1 MTLISLLI
9 VLGLE
14 FHLKVG
20 SEYRDF
26 TWFTKL
32 RHYLAE
38 LFAGKA
44 FFESWMGL
52 AIVLLLPSTLLFG
65 FVSLFGG
72 TLHWLVLLFTSVVVL
87 FLSIG
92 PKRLEDSFEPYFS
105 SIDKGDLEGASHHL
119 NEINVSLKRLESM
132 EGGEQDEIVRSATR
146 SILIEAH
153 TRYFGVITWFIF
165 FGPFGALFYRL
176 AHLYRE
182 VCSRE
187 GFDEHLPL
195 LEQLIHWVDWIPARI
210 TSFLFLLTGD
220 FVNGFY
226 RIQDYLTDVNAD
238 NSQLIS
244 ETGVAALGLDM
255 GVSDGEAEENQLA
268 MAMANRTIIF
278 YLVLGSVLSA
288 LI

>member
-14 FHLKVG
+14 FHFKVA
-20 SEYRDF
+20 SDFRDF
-26 TWFTKL
+26 AWFTKL

-38 LFAGKA
+38 VFAEKA
-44 FFESWMGL
+44 FFESWLGL
-52 AIVLLLPSTLLFG
+52 AMILLLPSILLFG
-65 FVSLFGG
+65 IVSLFGG
-72 TLHWLVLLFTSVVVL
+72 ALHWLVLLATSVVVL

-92 PKRLEDSFEPYFS
+92 PKRLEDSFEPYFC
-105 SIDKGDLEGASHHL
+105 SIDKGDLEGASYHL

-132 EGGEQDEIVRSATR
+132 EGGEQDEIVRGATR

-182 VCSRE
+182 ACNKE
-187 GFDEHLPL
+187 EFDEHLPL
-195 LEQLIHWVDWIPARI
+195 LEQLIHWIDWIPARV

-226 RIQDYLTDVNAD
+226 RIQDYLTDANAD

-244 ETGVAALGLDM
+244 ETGIAALGLDM
-255 GVSDGEAEENQLA
+255 GVSDGETQENQLA

-278 YLVLGSVLSA
+278 YLVLGSILST

>member
-14 FHLKVG
+14 FHFKVG
-20 SEYRDF
+20 GEHRDF

-38 LFAGKA
+38 FFSGKA
-44 FFESWMGL
+44 IFDSWVGIAL
-52 AIVLLLPSTLLFG
+52 ILLLPSILLYG
-65 FVSLFGG
+65 VVSLFGG
-72 TLHWLVLLFTSVVVL
+72 ALHWLVLFCISVAVL
-87 FLSIG
+87 FLCLG
-92 PKRLEDSFEPYFS
+92 PKRLEDSYEPYFN
-105 SIDKGDLEGASHHL
+105 SIAKGDLEGASYHL
-119 NEINVSLKRLESM
+119 NEINVSLKRIEKM

-153 TRYFGVITWFIF
+153 TRYFGVISWFIF
-165 FGPFGALFYRL
+165 FGPYGALFYRL

-182 VCSRE
+182 ACSKD
-187 GFDEHLPL
+187 GFDDHLPL
-195 LEQLIHWVDWIPARI
+195 VEQLIHWIEWIPARI
-210 TSFLFLLTGD
+210 TSLLFLLTGD

-226 RIQDYLTDVNAD
+226 RIQDYLTDANAD

-244 ETGVAALGLDM
+244 ETGIAALGLDM
-255 GVSDGEAEENQLA
+255 GVSDGETQENQLA

-278 YLVLGSVLSA
+278 YLVLGAVLSTI
-288 LI
+288 L